1 MDPRQR
7 LRRFLVEELQIQPE
21 QVATDDS
28 PLISSHV
35 IDSLD
40 LLQVVSFLE
49 GAFEVVVADEEI
61 VPDNFETIGAITRLV
76 ESKRG

>member
-28 PLISSHV
+28 PLVSSHV

-76 ESKRG
+76 ESKHG

>member
-49 GAFEVVVADEEI
+49 GAFEVAVTDEEI